1 MPKDNCQ
8 FCLGEK
14 GGKPGNENV
23 INGDVTICA
32 YCQALLWPH
41 SPKSLLT
48 VSVGVSENQEV
59 FEARALIASDAVYQI
74 IAQGSTIADA
84 LLEYSRQI
92 ESRYRAA
99 LAAPRPAIL
108 D

>member
-48 VSVGVSENQEV
+48 VSVVID
-59 FEARALIASDAVYQI
+59 ARALIASDAVYQI